1 MSIFRRREFE
11 FAPSFCYNQNMNI
24 GAHVSIA
31 GGIDQAPLYA
41 KEAGCE
47 CFQFFSRSPR
57 GGHAPE
63 LTEPLVKSFKDNCR
77 KNNILNSYIHTP
89 YYINLASTNNRI
101 RYGSIKVIREELERA
116 SILGVRYV
124 MSHLGSANDLTRTK
138 AIQKVIEGIKKI
150 LDGYK
155 GSALF
160 LIENSAGSGNI
171 IGDQFEEI
179 SEIIKGIPLS
189 VRNKVGVCLDTCHA
203 FASGYDLRNKKAI
216 DKTLK
221 EFDARIGLSKL
232 KMIHGNDS
240 MTEIN
245 SRVDRHEHIGMGKIG
260 KEGFKEIINHPKL
273 KKLDLILET
282 PADGR
287 QDDIKML
294 KGLISKKK

>member
-1 MSIFRRREFE
+1 M
-11 FAPSFCYNQNMNI
+11 QI

-31 GGIDQAPLYA
+31 GGVDQAPINAHSA
-41 KEAGCE
+41 KCA

-57 GGHAPE
+57 GGKAPE
-63 LTEPLVKSFKDNCR
+63 LTEQLVKSFKDNCR
-77 KNNILNSYIHTP
+77 KHKIPNSYIHTP

-116 SILGVRYV
+116 STLGVKYV
-124 MSHLGSANDLTRTK
+124 MSHLGSANNLSRKK
-138 AIQKVIEGIKKI
+138 AIIKVIEGIKKI

-155 GSALF
+155 GTSLF

-179 SEIIKGIPLS
+179 NEIIKGVTLS
-189 VRNKVGVCLDTCHA
+189 ARNKVGVCLDTCHA
-203 FASGYDLRNKKAI
+203 FSSGYDLRNKKAI

-221 EFDARIGLSKL
+221 KFDAKIGLSKL

-240 MTEIN
+240 MTEID
-245 SRVDRHEHIGMGKIG
+245 SHVDRHEHIGLGKIG
-260 KEGFKEIINHPKL
+260 KEGFQAILNHPKL
-273 KKLDLILET
+273 KKLDLIIET

-287 QDDIKML
+287 QDDIKVL
-294 KGLISKKK
+294 KGLRKK

>member
-1 MSIFRRREFE
+1 M
-11 FAPSFCYNQNMNI
+11 QI

-31 GGIDQAPLYA
+31 GGVDQAPINAHSA
-41 KEAGCE
+41 KCE

-57 GGHAPE
+57 GGKAPE
-63 LTEPLVKSFKDNCR
+63 LTEQLVKSFKDNCR
-77 KNNILNSYIHTP
+77 KHKIPNSYIHTP

-116 SILGVRYV
+116 STLGVKYV
-124 MSHLGSANDLTRTK
+124 MSHLGSANNLSRKK
-138 AIQKVIEGIKKI
+138 AIIKVIEGIKKI

-155 GSALF
+155 GTSLF

-179 SEIIKGIPLS
+179 NEIIKGVTLS
-189 VRNKVGVCLDTCHA
+189 ARNKVGVCLDTCHA
-203 FASGYDLRNKKAI
+203 FSSGYDLRNKKAI

-221 EFDARIGLSKL
+221 KFDAKIGLSKL

-240 MTEIN
+240 MTEID
-245 SRVDRHEHIGMGKIG
+245 SHVDRHEHIGLGKIG
-260 KEGFKEIINHPKL
+260 KEGFQAILNHPKL
-273 KKLDLILET
+273 KKLDLIIET

-287 QDDIKML
+287 QDDIKVL
-294 KGLISKKK
+294 KGLRKK